1 MQRFVK
7 VFGTGCLKCETLY
20 ENVKKAAQELGIE
33 VFIEK
38 VQDIKQMALFGVLK
52 TPGLWIDGQLVS
64 QGELLSVEDVK
75 KLLSK

>member
-1 MQRFVK
+1 
-7 VFGTGCLKCETLY
+7 
-20 ENVKKAAQELGIE
+20 E